1 MTSPR
6 SSIAS
11 PGSRAEDEKHDR
23 RDSEQHSRD
32 EKSSDER
39 DRAKS
44 EDADATF
51 APINCPTNSEG
62 RRDTGIQRKQSSG
75 SRSLARSWSLNDG
88 TSIGGD
94 EFEESEA
101 DEAGGESDADAGYT
115 VGWDENDAMNPRNM
129 RKARKWLIVVIVSSG
144 SLCV

>member
-1 MTSPR
+1 MAFPR
-6 SSIAS
+6 SSTAS
-11 PGSRAEDEKHDR
+11 PGPHAENEKRDR
-23 RDSEQHSRD
+23 TGSERHSRD
-32 EKSSDER
+32 EKSSDEL

-62 RRDTGIQRKQSSG
+62 HRDTSIQRKQSRG
-75 SRSLARSWSLNDG
+75 PRSLARSWSLNDG